1 MAGVSG
7 IETDDDTEDDGELD
21 LETIA
26 DDQTGNLS
34 MDELQRMLDSALEQ
48 EDYEKASHI
57 RDEINR
63 RKAG

>member
-1 MAGVSG
+1 M
-7 IETDDDTEDDGELD
+7 D

-26 DDQTGNLS
+26 EDQTGNLS
-34 MDELQRMLDSALEQ
+34 MDDLQRMLDSALEQ

-63 RKAG
+63 RKGSL